1 MTDAPELLTW
11 EELSWLGARAG
22 LSADAARERVMGGPS
37 VYELTLLFDPG
48 DAPIDGKDR
57 RDRMERFRKRR
68 ERARQRLRASL
79 AGSTP

>member
-11 EELSWLGARAG
+11 DELGWLAVRSGYPATEVR
-22 LSADAARERVMGGPS
+22 DRVLACPS

-48 DAPIDGKDR
+48 EAASDPKAR

-68 ERARQRLRASL
+68 ERARQRLRTILGES
-79 AGSTP
+79 